1 MQRKIVCICLV
12 ILLAILPFAYAK
24 SYTAYVKQTTYV
36 YQQPST
42 SSRKIQISKNTE
54 VKVEKTKGSWA
65 QIQNKSNG
73 VIGYIQIKYLTKTK
87 PTSTSS
93 IVPSW
98 KSQVVKMSWFDLG
111 KDLVKK
117 DSYATLYD
125 IDSGLSFRIKRMGG
139 KSHMDVEP
147 VTVEDT
153 AIFFKIVHGS
163 WSWKSYAVI
172 LIANDKYVAC
182 GINAM
187 PHGDQTI
194 KNNNFDG
201 QFCLH
206 MVGSKTHGSNSVNV
220 EHQKSINRAYNWA
233 HE

>member
-1 MQRKIVCICLV
+1 MQRKIVCICLA

-42 SSRKIQISKNTE
+42 SSRKVQICKNTE
-54 VKVEKTKGSWA
+54 VKVKKTKGSWA

-73 VIGYIQIKYLTKTK
+73 VTGYIQTKYLTKTK
-87 PTSTSS
+87 PTSTTTS
-93 IVPSW
+93 SW
-98 KSQVVKMSWFDLG
+98 KSQVVKMSWFGPG

-117 DSYATLYD
+117 GAYAILYE

-147 VTVEDT
+147 ATAEDT
-153 AIFFKIVHGS
+153 ATFFKITHNC

-172 LIANDKYVAC
+172 LMANGKYVAC

-194 KNNNFDG
+194 KNNDFDG

-206 MVGSKTHGSNSVNV
+206 MIGSKTHSSNSVNA
-220 EHQKSINRAYNWA
+220 EHQKSINRAYDWA
-233 HE
+233 HK